1 LAGVEASNIRR
12 LLKPRSVA
20 VVGASEDPRTMGGNV
35 LVNLKRAG
43 FSGPLHL
50 VSRRRSEI
58 DGQPCVKS
66 IDDLPEG
73 VDSVVLIIPQ
83 EAVIES
89 IEACARR
96 KVGGAIVFAS
106 GFAEA
111 GPEGKALQERLSA
124 VARQGGVALNG
135 PNNLGLINYV
145 QGVPL
150 TFGEY
155 QPMRQ
160 GKGAGIGIVAQS
172 GAIGSCIRDSLVANG
187 IGVTYFISTGNEA
200 VLTAED
206 FLEEVL
212 DDGATGAVLLFLE
225 QIRQPQK
232 LLALARKARAAGKP
246 IVLMQ
251 PGRTEKAQQAAQSHT
266 GAFTG
271 DLAVMRAVLGHE
283 GVVVVDG
290 LDALV
295 DVGVLLASRPIPEIP
310 GTAVMTNSGAM
321 RGISFDVAGE
331 AGLELIEWSP
341 ETATKLRE
349 IFPPFVPIDNPL
361 DTGTFAFGRPEIWDQ
376 AARPLLDDPRV
387 GALIVTLFPGRPPQQ
402 VEKAEYLLPAIRA
415 SKKPVAFVMLG
426 DPMQLDEK
434 FMTLVRE
441 DGVPLYR
448 STERAIR
455 AVAAVTR
462 LAKTFRGTRAAT
474 LPVQAPAVRGLPKG
488 TVAEY
493 RSKEILS
500 RAGIPLPKGRLAA
513 NVNDAEKIAAEI
525 GYPVVLKAQAAA
537 LAHKS
542 DAGGVLVNIADA
554 AALRAGWE
562 QMHANVRR
570 AKPGLALDGIL
581 VEAMAPRG
589 LEMIVGARRDPNWGP
604 VLMLGLGGIWVETLK
619 DVQLLPTGVD
629 EAAIVEA
636 LGRLRGAQ
644 LLRGARGAE
653 PVDVTAVAGVARRIA
668 MLIEQSPEISEI
680 EINPLIAYPEGKGVL
695 ALDALIVTG

>member
-1 LAGVEASNIRR
+1 MVGVESNIRR
-12 LLKPRSVA
+12 LLRPQSVA
-20 VVGASEDPRTMGGNV
+20 IVGASEDPRTMGGNV

-50 VSRRRSEI
+50 VSRRRTEI
-58 DGQPCVKS
+58 NGQPCVKS

-73 VDSVVLIIPQ
+73 IDSVVLIVPH

-89 IEACARR
+89 IKACVRR
-96 KVGGAIVFAS
+96 KIGGAVVFAS

-111 GPEGKALQERLSA
+111 GAEGKALQEKLSA
-124 VARQGGVALNG
+124 VAKEGRIALNG
-135 PNNLGLINYV
+135 PNNLGFINYV
-145 QGVPL
+145 HGIPL

-160 GKGAGIGIVAQS
+160 SKGAGIGIIAQS

-212 DDGATGAVLLFLE
+212 ADDATGAVLMFLE

-232 LLALARKARAAGKP
+232 LMALARKARAAGKP

-251 PGRTEKAQQAAQSHT
+251 PGRTEQAQQAAQSHT

-271 DLAVMRAVLGHE
+271 DLAVMRAMLAHE

-295 DVGVLLASRPIPEIP
+295 DVGLLLAARPIPEIP

-321 RGISFDVAGE
+321 RGISFDIASE
-331 AGLELIEWSP
+331 AGLKLVEWSP
-341 ETATKLRE
+341 ETAAKLRE

-361 DTGTFAFGRPEIWDQ
+361 DTGTLAFGRPEIWDQ
-376 AARPLLDDPRV
+376 AARPLLEDPRV

-402 VEKAEYLLPAIRA
+402 VEKAEYLLPAIRE
-415 SKKPVAFVMLG
+415 SKKPVALVMLG
-426 DPMQLDEK
+426 DPMVLDEQ
-434 FMTLVRE
+434 FMALIRE
-441 DGVPLYR
+441 EGVPLFR
-448 STERAIR
+448 SIERAIR

-462 LAKTFRGTRAAT
+462 LSKTFRGRRFAAA
-474 LPVQAPAVRGLPKG
+474 PVGVPAMRDLPKG

-493 RSKEILS
+493 RSKEILARS
-500 RAGIPLPKGRLAA
+500 GIPLPKGRLAKTI
-513 NVNDAEKIAAEI
+513 DEAEKIAAEI

-542 DAGGVLVNIADA
+542 DAGGVIVDIRDA

-562 QMHANVRR
+562 QMQANVRR
-570 AKPGLALDGIL
+570 AKPGLVLDGIL

-589 LEMIVGARRDPNWGP
+589 LEMIIGAKRDPSWGP

-619 DVQLLPTGVD
+619 DVQLLPTNVD

-636 LGRLRGAQ
+636 LDRLRGAQ
-644 LLRGARGAE
+644 LLRGVRGSA
-653 PVDVTAVAGVARRIA
+653 PVDVAAVAAVARKVA
-668 MLIEQSPEISEI
+668 VLIEQSPAIEEI
-680 EINPLIAYPEGKGVL
+680 EINPLIAYPGGRGVL
-695 ALDALIVTG
+695 AVDALIVAA

>member
-1 LAGVEASNIRR
+1 LASVETSNIRR

-20 VVGASEDPRTMGGNV
+20 IVGASEDPRTMGGNV

-50 VSRRRSEI
+50 VSRRRTEI
-58 DGQPCVKS
+58 NGQPCVKS

-89 IEACARR
+89 IQACIRR

-111 GPEGKALQERLSA
+111 GPEGKALQERLA
-124 VARQGGVALNG
+124 AIAKEGGIALNG
-135 PNNLGLINYV
+135 PNNLGFINYV
-145 QGVPL
+145 HGIPQ

-232 LLALARKARAAGKP
+232 LVRLARKARAVGKP

-251 PGRTEKAQQAAQSHT
+251 PGRTEKAQKAAQSHT

-271 DLAVMRAVLGHE
+271 DLAVMRAILGHE

-295 DVGVLLASRPIPEIP
+295 DVGVLIASRPIPEIP

-321 RGISFDVAGE
+321 RGISFDVAGD
-331 AGLELIEWSP
+331 AGLELVEWSP
-341 ETATKLRE
+341 ETAAKLRE

-376 AARPLLDDPRV
+376 AARPLLNDPHV

-402 VEKAEYLLPAIRA
+402 VEKAEYLLPAIRQ
-415 SKKPVAFVMLG
+415 SKKPVALVMLG
-426 DPMQLDEK
+426 DPMELDAR

-441 DGVPLYR
+441 EGVPLFR

-455 AVAAVTR
+455 AMAAVMR
-462 LAKTFRGTRAAT
+462 LAKTFHGTRAAAK
-474 LPVQAPAVRGLPKG
+474 PIEVPDVGDLPKG
-488 TVAEY
+488 VVTEY
-493 RSKEILS
+493 CGKEILA
-500 RAGIPLPKGRLAA
+500 RAGIPLPKGRLATT
-513 NVNDAEKIAAEI
+513 VEEAEKVAAEL

-542 DAGGVLVNIADA
+542 DAGGVLVNIANA
-554 AALRAGWE
+554 GALRAGWE

-570 AKPGLALDGIL
+570 AKPGVALDGIL
-581 VEAMAPRG
+581 VETMAPHG
-589 LEMIVGARRDPNWGP
+589 LEMIVGARRDPSWGP

-619 DVQLLPTGVD
+619 DVQLLPTSADEETIVD
-629 EAAIVEA
+629 A
-636 LGRLRGAQ
+636 LGRLRGAA

-653 PVDVTAVAGVARRIA
+653 PVDVAAIAGVARRIA
-668 MLIEQSPEISEI
+668 RLIEQSPEIAEI
-680 EINPLIAYPEGKGVL
+680 EINPLIAYAAGKGVL
-695 ALDALIVTG
+695 ALDALIVTD